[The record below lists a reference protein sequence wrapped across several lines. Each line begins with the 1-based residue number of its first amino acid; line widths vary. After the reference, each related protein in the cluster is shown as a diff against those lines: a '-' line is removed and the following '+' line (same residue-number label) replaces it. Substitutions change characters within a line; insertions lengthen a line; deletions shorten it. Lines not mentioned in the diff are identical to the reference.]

1 MMTDKNSYIVCFGE
15 VLWDVFPEGSRA
27 GGAPFNVAYNVHKMG
42 IDVNMLSKIGND
54 ELGKKLTDQIKS
66 WEISTDY
73 IQVDEKYPTST
84 VIAKIDEHNEAT
96 YEIINNVAW
105 DFIEFLPEHKELV
118 SNAEAF
124 VFGSLSARNEKSKET
139 LLQLLEFAKL
149 KIFDVNF
156 RPPFTEVELIKTL
169 LQKADIVKM
178 NKAELKQI
186 LEFIG
191 KEYNNEEESVAFLQN
206 HFNIKEVILT
216 KGSKGAKYFV
226 GDKNYSFEA
235 VPITVADTVGSG
247 DAFLSGFI
255 SKRIKNENPE
265 EIIKQAISLGAF
277 ITSKSG
283 ACPDYEY
290 SEFENFKNQ
299 KF

>member
-1 MMTDKNSYIVCFGE
+1 MGRF
-15 VLWDVFPEGSRA
+15 LWDIFPEGSRA

-206 HFNIKEVILT
+206 HFDIKEVILT

-265 EIIKQAISLGAF
+265 EIIKQSISLGAF

>member
-1 MMTDKNSYIVCFGE
+1 MTDKNSYIVCFGE
-15 VLWDVFPEGSRA
+15 VLWDIFPEGSRA

-84 VIAKIDEHNEAT
+84 VIAKIDKHNEAT
-96 YEIINNVAW
+96 YEIINDVAW

-206 HFNIKEVILT
+206 HFDIKEVILT